1 MGLDMYLYKKVY
13 ITSGDWIKEEFRE
26 GITVTRGGNSHPT
39 IKNDRIRYVIE
50 EVGYW
55 RKANHIHKWFVDN
68 VQNGVDDCGSY
79 RVTKSELKDL
89 FEICQEVVKDNSK
102 AHELLPTNEGCF
114 FGSTDYDQYYY
125 GSIIETINILE
136 DCLGDKDAESF
147 EYHSSW

>member
-125 GSIIETINILE
+125 GSIIETIDILE
-136 DCLGDKDAESF
+136 ECLGDKDAESF

>member
-13 ITSGDWIKEEFRE
+13 ITSGDWVREEFRE
-26 GITVTRGGNSHPT
+26 GITITRGGNSHPT
-39 IKNDRIRYVIE
+39 IKSNRIKYVIE

-68 VQNGVDDCGSY
+68 VQNGVDDCGYY

-89 FEICQEVVKDNSK
+89 FEICQEVMEDNSK
-102 AHELLPTNEGCF
+102 GPKLLSSESGFF
-114 FGSTDYDQYYY
+114 FGSTEYDPYYY
-125 GSIIETINILE
+125 GSIIETIDILE
-136 DCLGDKDAESF
+136 ECLGDKDAESF

>member
-26 GITVTRGGNSHPT
+26 GIIVTRGGNSHPT